1 MFATETIHPTYY
13 IRPYFNYH
21 VLSVLSQ
28 TLVPRTR
35 DVQVVLTYH
44 VTSNLLA
51 DITRTYILS
60 ELLPFELYNVA
71 ADIFA

>member
-1 MFATETIHPTYY
+1 MFATESIHPTCY

-35 DVQVVLTYH
+35 DVQIVLTYH

-51 DITRTYILS
+51 DITGHYTNIYFERTAT
-60 ELLPFELYNVA
+60 F
-71 ADIFA
+71 